1 MIRAIIYTSN
11 TSSTATYAKLL
22 GEQINL
28 PAYPLSE
35 ARDRVSAGSE
45 VIYMGWLMAS
55 GIKGYKAAVKRYS
68 VCAVCGVGMGR
79 TGTQLEEVRKSNRI
93 SSDTPL
99 FTLQG
104 GFDRQKLRGVYR
116 FMMNIMAKTAGK
128 ALAEK
133 QNRTSE
139 EDEMLSMMLHGGN
152 RVSIENLNGILEWYK
167 KRA

>member
-1 MIRAIIYTSN
+1 
-11 TSSTATYAKLL
+11 
-22 GEQINL
+22 
-28 PAYPLSE
+28 
-35 ARDRVSAGSE
+35 
-45 VIYMGWLMAS
+45 
-55 GIKGYKAAVKRYS
+55 
-68 VCAVCGVGMGR
+68 MGR

>member
-11 TSSTATYAKLL
+11 TGSTATYAKLL
-22 GEQINL
+22 GELINL

-55 GIKGYKAAVKRYS
+55 GIKAAVKRYS

>member
-1 MIRAIIYTSN
+1 
-11 TSSTATYAKLL
+11 
-22 GEQINL
+22 
-28 PAYPLSE
+28 
-35 ARDRVSAGSE
+35 
-45 VIYMGWLMAS
+45 
-55 GIKGYKAAVKRYS
+55 
-68 VCAVCGVGMGR
+68 MGR
-79 TGTQLEEVRKSNRI
+79 TGTQLDEVRKSNCI

-152 RVSIENLNGILEWYK
+152 RVSIGNLSGILEWYR
-167 KRA
+167 KRT

>member
-11 TSSTATYAKLL
+11 TGSTAAYAKLL

-28 PAYPLSE
+28 PVYPLSE
-35 ARDRVSAGSE
+35 ARDRVSAGSG
-45 VIYMGWLMAS
+45 VVYMGWLMAG
-55 GIKGYKAAVKRYS
+55 GIKGYKAAAKRYS
-68 VCAVCGVGMGR
+68 ICAVCGVGMGR
-79 TGTQLEEVRKSNRI
+79 TGTQLDEVRKSNCI

-152 RVSIENLNGILEWYK
+152 RVSIENLSGILEWYR
-167 KRA
+167 KRR